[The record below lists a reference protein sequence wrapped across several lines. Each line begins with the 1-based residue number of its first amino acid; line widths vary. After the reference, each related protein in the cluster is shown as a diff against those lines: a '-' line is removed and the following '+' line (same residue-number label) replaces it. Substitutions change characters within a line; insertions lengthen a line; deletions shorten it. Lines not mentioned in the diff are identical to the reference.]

1 MNSLIENS
9 IVLSVFKPNMSLLDQ
24 MITSLENQTCKSTLY
39 VRCDEEPNDLS
50 SYSSLFENMKVNYE
64 SDVAHYG
71 HALSY
76 SYLLQRVD
84 GTLIHFADQDDYWF
98 PEKTARAVEILGSE
112 EAIKLSYCRYEKNI
126 LGRRIRR
133 KQIRNSSNSKI
144 TFIFRNKVPGCTMSF
159 TRETNLLYREVV
171 KNFENIKHHDWLM
184 ILIASLYGTVISDKY
199 LGVRYNVHKN
209 NAIGIPSLKKK
220 AEKYFHQIHVSETCP
235 YWVLQGRAILK
246 SIVISN
252 LNTVFL
258 ESCISKHSK
267 SRLDRIRFLL
277 INKPLNSSF
286 IDIFYLVALFV
297 IPKKCSSCGGESRY
311 V

>member
-1 MNSLIENS
+1 MNSSIENS
-9 IVLSVFKPNMSLLDQ
+9 IVLSVFKPNLPLLDQ
-24 MITSLENQTCKSTLY
+24 MILSLENQTCMSALF
-39 VRCDEEPNDLS
+39 VRCDEEVTEQS
-50 SYSSLFENMKVNYE
+50 SYSSLFENMKVNYDI
-64 SDVAHYG
+64 DVAHYG

-76 SYLLQRVD
+76 SYLLQRVNAS
-84 GTLIHFADQDDYWF
+84 LIHFADQDDYWF
-98 PEKTARAVEILGSE
+98 PEKTERALKILGSE

-126 LGRRIRR
+126 LGKKIRK
-133 KQIRNSSNSKI
+133 KQIRNSTNSKI

-171 KNFENIKHHDWLM
+171 KNFESIKHHDWLM
-184 ILIASLYGTVISDKY
+184 ILIASLYGSVIPDNY

-220 AEKYFHQIHVSETCP
+220 AEKYFHQLHARETCP
-235 YWVLQGRAILK
+235 YWVLQGRAILN
-246 SIVISN
+246 SIAISN
-252 LNTVFL
+252 PNTIFL
-258 ESCISKHSK
+258 ASCISKHSK

-286 IDIFYLVALFV
+286 VDVFYLVALFV